1 MVTEAA
7 KKHPYVLGTPLL
19 DTFIHGHALLVAVC
33 NTHDKK
39 LNDLRDAVS
48 TLLQDISD
56 GSNHALDVGYV
67 STLSAVDKQT
77 RARTRRQGERERARE
92 RERESGGDTA

>member
-56 GSNHALDVGYV
+56 GSDHALDVGYV
-67 STLSAVDKQT
+67 THAQTGGESA
-77 RARTRRQGERERARE
+77 RARE
-92 RERESGGDTA
+92 REREGEGGGDTA